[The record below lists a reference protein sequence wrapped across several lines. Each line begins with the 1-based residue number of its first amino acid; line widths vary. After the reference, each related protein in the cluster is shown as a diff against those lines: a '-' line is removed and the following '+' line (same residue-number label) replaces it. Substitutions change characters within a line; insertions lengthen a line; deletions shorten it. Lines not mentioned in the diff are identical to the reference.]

1 MATNPNTAARDYFST
16 SEKSLLEDYGV
27 TSAEF
32 DRVRQDDRTMD
43 LDRSSGSQMVKD
55 DKPALELNP
64 PKELAQ
70 DVDRDAFD
78 RKWAEELQRAQE
90 RAPEQDNTHEPE
102 REYSR

>member
-1 MATNPNTAARDYFST
+1 MATNPNTAARDYFSP

-32 DRVRQDDRTMD
+32 DRVRVDDRAQD
-43 LDRSSGSQMVKD
+43 LDRSGGSEMVREERVS
-55 DKPALELNP
+55 PYLRP

-70 DVDRDAFD
+70 DVDREAFD
-78 RKWAEELQRAQE
+78 RRWADELQRAQE
-90 RAPEQDNTHEPE
+90 QAPGQDNTHEPD